1 MIVTAHGDVL
11 RQIKGSESPQGDTF
25 FRNSGCL
32 RALHSTD
39 EVLRKGEQCGNENNV
54 VSVAATERDDRSDRR
69 RHELALARGQGT
81 TGTPVLAG
89 AGTLAAQPGDAP
101 CPGETLRRPLPGVT
115 GQKHY

>member
-11 RQIKGSESPQGDTF
+11 RQIKAQSRRRATHF
-25 FRNSGCL
+25 SGT
-32 RALHSTD
+32 RAAFVRSTHTD
-39 EVLRKGEQCGNENNV
+39 EVLREGEQCGNENNV

-69 RHELALARGQGT
+69 RHELALACGQGT
-81 TGTPVLAG
+81 TGAPVLAG

-115 GQKHY
+115 GQ

>member
-1 MIVTAHGDVL
+1 MAVT
-11 RQIKGSESPQGDTF
+11 
-25 FRNSGCL
+25 
-32 RALHSTD
+32 LHSDIARKIKAQSRRRATHFSGTRVAFVRSTRIY
-39 EVLRKGEQCGNENNV
+39 EVLREGEQCGNENNV

-69 RHELALARGQGT
+69 GDELALACGQGT
-81 TGTPVLAG
+81 TGAPLLAG